1 MTPWLTTC
9 VKADNG
15 LYSLAKT
22 GALKLT
28 AAFVYEVTGHR
39 RRVLSCQWSLFR
51 LDLALMGFGLGRVL
65 DLMKH
70 WPRSHVSRPPKLN
83 IFFHTIY

>member
-1 MTPWLTTC
+1 MTTWLTTC

-28 AAFVYEVTGHR
+28 AAFVYEVTGR
-39 RRVLSCQWSLFR
+39 RIESWAICSIFYRLFM
-51 LDLALMGFGLGRVL
+51 LLL
-65 DLMKH
+65 H
-70 WPRSHVSRPPKLN
+70 C
-83 IFFHTIY
+83 